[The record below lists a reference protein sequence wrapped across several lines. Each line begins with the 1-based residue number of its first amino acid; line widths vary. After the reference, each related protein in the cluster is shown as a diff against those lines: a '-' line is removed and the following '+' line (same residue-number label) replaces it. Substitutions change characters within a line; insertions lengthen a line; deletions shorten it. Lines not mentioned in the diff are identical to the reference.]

1 MVGGPEKVKNAR
13 LAEIKKGTETAK
25 IMLKDYAAKKSF
37 PLCLETEV
45 KNLTNF
51 IINHYLRL
59 TGYNVAET
67 ARMLNI
73 ERKSL
78 SSHLIRNGVRR
89 DKFTGN

>member
-1 MVGGPEKVKNAR
+1 MKNAR

-25 IMLKDYAAKKSF
+25 IMLKDYAAKKSL

-51 IINHYLRL
+51 IINHYLKL
-59 TGYNVAET
+59 TGYNVTET
-67 ARMLNI
+67 AKLLGI

-89 DKFTGN
+89 DKFKGN